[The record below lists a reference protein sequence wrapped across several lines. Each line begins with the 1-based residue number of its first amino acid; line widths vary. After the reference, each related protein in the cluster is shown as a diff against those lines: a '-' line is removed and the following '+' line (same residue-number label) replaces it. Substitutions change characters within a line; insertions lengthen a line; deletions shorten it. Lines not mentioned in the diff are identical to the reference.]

1 MTATFWT
8 EYGCGRRYLV
18 RLPPQEDLLLAI
30 AEFCKSASIQMAVFS
45 LVGTVTKVSYGC
57 FDPKQQ
63 VYVTC
68 KEESPFEIVACSGNV
83 CPAGDQRI
91 VQAHGVLSN
100 EHGTLIAGRL
110 FSDTILLAGE
120 LDLQELKGRPLQR
133 VYDHATGLLLWQLSD
148 P

>member
-1 MTATFWT
+1 MTATVWT
-8 EYGCGRRYLV
+8 EYGCGRRCLV
-18 RLPPQEDLLLAI
+18 RLPHHLDLLRAI

-45 LVGTVTKVSYGC
+45 MVGTVTTVSYGC

-68 KEESPFEIVACSGNV
+68 REETPFEIVACAGNV
-83 CPAGDQRI
+83 CPASDGPF

-100 EHGTLIAGRL
+100 EHGKIVAGRL

-120 LDLQELKGRPLQR
+120 LDLQELKGTPMQR
-133 VYDHATGLLLWQLSD
+133 VYDQETGLWLWQFKKH
-148 P
+148 